1 MKIKEYALH
10 IIDDINSIKTMF
22 KYVVASQ
29 KQISEEIKNKH
40 EIHRM
45 SVCLDPM
52 ASKQEQEYRRKFI
65 IREFL
70 MQLESNVT
78 VTEKD
83 NRIDLM
89 IKVCK

>member
-1 MKIKEYALH
+1 MKIKEYALQM
-10 IIDDINSIKTMF
+10 IDDIQSIKTMF
-22 KYVVASQ
+22 KYVVTSQ
-29 KQISEEIKNKH
+29 QALREEIKKET
-40 EIHRM
+40 EIHRT
-45 SVCLDPM
+45 SVYLDPM
-52 ASKQEQEYRRKFI
+52 SSKQEQEYRRKI
-65 IREFL
+65 IVREFL